1 MEEIVLDVELDYKP
15 REVFLEF
22 HERTERWAVIVAH
35 RRCGKTVACINEL
48 IYRALT
54 ENKEN
59 GRYFYLAPYLSQS
72 KSIAWDYLVRYAQ
85 PVLVK
90 ANQSELWVELIN
102 GSRIRLFGADNEN
115 TLRGNYCD
123 GIILDEYADIRPS
136 VWGQIIR
143 PLLADRNGMGGH
155 KTWAV
160 FIGTPKGHNAFYDV
174 YHNATKDSD
183 WYVKV
188 LRASQTELIPNS
200 ELEDAAKSMTQDQYL
215 QEFEC
220 DFESAIVGAYYG
232 KEMRQL
238 TDQNRITRVDIDPM
252 FSLFSA
258 WDLGYSDDTS
268 IISYQVVHGEIR
280 IVDYHSSNGQA
291 IPFYTGLIKQREIDW
306 NMKYTIHYLP
316 HDARAK
322 TLASG
327 GKSIIEQLSDKIPLK
342 CLKIVPSLSLQDG
355 IQATRMALLRCW
367 FDAERS
373 EGLVECLRQYQREWD
388 EDKKVFRDKPRHDW
402 TSHGSDAMR
411 MLSIAWKEETKLPL
425 KDDSIKGLLVGQT
438 EVSLNDLWKDTKV
451 KTAGRI

>member
-1 MEEIVLDVELDYKP
+1 MEEIEIELDYKP
-15 REVFLEF
+15 RNVFEDF
-22 HERTERWAVIVAH
+22 HERKQRWAVIVAH

-85 PVLVK
+85 PVLAK
-90 ANQSELWVELIN
+90 ANQSELWIELIN

-115 TLRGNYCD
+115 SLRGNYCD

-174 YHNATKDSD
+174 YHSASKDPD

-188 LRASQTELIPNS
+188 LRASQTGLLEKS
-200 ELEDAAKSMTQDQYL
+200 ELDDAAKMMTQDQYL

-220 DFESAIVGAYYG
+220 DFESAILGAYYG

-238 TDQNRITRVDIDPM
+238 TDQGRIIDIAYDPM
-252 FSLFSA
+252 FPVHTA
-258 WDLGYSDDTS
+258 WDLGYSDDTA
-268 IISYQVVHGEIR
+268 IWWFQVVHGEIR
-280 IVDYHSSNGQA
+280 MLDYHSSNGQPVA
-291 IPFYTGLIKQREIDW
+291 FYAGIIQSREAERG
-306 NMKYTIHYLP
+306 YVYGTHYLP

-322 TLASG
+322 TLASNR
-327 GKSIIEQLSDKIPLK
+327 SIIEQLSDKIALK
-342 CLKIVPSLSLQDG
+342 SMKIVPMLSLQDG
-355 IQATRMALLRCW
+355 IQATRLALTRAW
-367 FDAERS
+367 FDHKCED
-373 EGLVECLRQYQREWD
+373 GIECLRQYQREYD

-402 TSHGSDAMR
+402 TSHGADAFR
-411 MLSIAWKEETKLPL
+411 MLSIAWKEEAKLPS
-425 KDDSIKGLLVGQT
+425 KDDSIRGVFVGKTDVTLKELWSQQQT
-438 EVSLNDLWKDTKV
+438 VTNR
-451 KTAGRI
+451 RI